1 MGISWLPK
9 VRNRAVFQRVE
20 VETSS
25 VWKPGDAGVLGQGK
39 TGSGDDHLGNVRV
52 EQERVSCLQLC

>member
-1 MGISWLPK
+1 M
-9 VRNRAVFQRVE
+9 FQRVE

-25 VWKPGDAGVLGQGK
+25 VWKPEDAGVLGQGK